1 MPYSIVRQPTDRNS
15 GVLFFPLSLSPCAC
29 SGGERNSPSL
39 TSPCWREPSTER
51 GHCTLFTCH
60 HNPVRAGLVRRPEDW
75 RWPSYNEYA
84 GTSANESVS
93 RRVVRATNLT
103 FRALLYI
110 MVYIPGEEGLIVRQK
125 AKVFANGRSQAVR
138 LPAAFRF
145 DTKEVFIDR
154 NPRTG
159 DVILSRK
166 PANWSEVFAALDR
179 AGVPEDLLADRDRSL
194 PQERETV

>member
-1 MPYSIVRQPTDRNS
+1 MAARWQRLSMCTSIVHS
-15 GVLFFPLSLSPCAC
+15 
-29 SGGERNSPSL
+29 
-39 TSPCWREPSTER
+39 
-51 GHCTLFTCH
+51 
-60 HNPVRAGLVRRPEDW
+60 
-75 RWPSYNEYA
+75 
-84 GTSANESVS
+84 ESVA
-93 RRVVRATNLT
+93 RTAAFAVRATNLT
-103 FRALLYI
+103 FTALLYI
-110 MVYIPGEEGLIVRQK
+110 MVYIAGEEGLIVRQK
-125 AKVFANGRSQAVR
+125 AKVFTNGRSQAVR

-145 DTKEVFIDR
+145 DSKEVFIDR

>member
-1 MPYSIVRQPTDRNS
+1 MWARPDGDWHFRLKSRGGALKGAHLLATSCGYRD
-15 GVLFFPLSLSPCAC
+15 PC
-29 SGGERNSPSL
+29 SHG
-39 TSPCWREPSTER
+39 
-51 GHCTLFTCH
+51 
-60 HNPVRAGLVRRPEDW
+60 
-75 RWPSYNEYA
+75 
-84 GTSANESVS
+84 
-93 RRVVRATNLT
+93 LT

-110 MVYIPGEEGLIVRQK
+110 MVYIVGEEGLIVRQK
-125 AKVFANGRSQAVR
+125 AKVFTNGRSQAVR

>member
-1 MPYSIVRQPTDRNS
+1 VGDFAPFKV
-15 GVLFFPLSLSPCAC
+15 
-29 SGGERNSPSL
+29 
-39 TSPCWREPSTER
+39 R
-51 GHCTLFTCH
+51 GHRDPCFH
-60 HNPVRAGLVRRPEDW
+60 G
-75 RWPSYNEYA
+75 
-84 GTSANESVS
+84 
-93 RRVVRATNLT
+93 LT

-110 MVYIPGEEGLIVRQK
+110 MIYIFRNEGLIVRQK

-138 LPAAFRF
+138 LPAAYRF

-166 PANWSEVFAALDR
+166 PANWSEVFAALDHG
-179 AGVPEDLLADRDRSL
+179 GVPEDFLADRDRSL

>member
-1 MPYSIVRQPTDRNS
+1 MLCLRHFDGSQRDARVAYINRN
-15 GVLFFPLSLSPCAC
+15 VCA
-29 SGGERNSPSL
+29 
-39 TSPCWREPSTER
+39 THT
-51 GHCTLFTCH
+51 
-60 HNPVRAGLVRRPEDW
+60 
-75 RWPSYNEYA
+75 
-84 GTSANESVS
+84 
-93 RRVVRATNLT
+93 LT

-110 MVYIPGEEGLIVRQK
+110 MVYIPGQEGLTVRQK
-125 AKVFANGRSQAVR
+125 AKVFTNGRSQAVR

-166 PANWSEVFAALDR
+166 PAHWSEVFAALDR
-179 AGVPEDLLADRDRSL
+179 AGVPEDLLAGRDRSL